1 MSHRNLSWMNRQL
14 SGISVASWRCGG
26 DHVVFHERTPM
37 HTFANAAL
45 VIIDVQQGFL
55 DPRWGRRNHPQAEQ
69 NIAALLAA
77 WRKAGRPLFH
87 VQHGSRSDK
96 GAFHPGTPGHAF
108 KPEAQPLPGEI
119 VIPKEVNSA
128 FIGTDLEARLR
139 AGGIE
144 TVVLCGLTTDHC
156 VSTTARMAGNLG
168 FQTFLVEDACATH
181 ERTGPDGTW
190 FSAEQMHATAVA
202 SLHGEFA
209 TVTSTAAMQGE

>member
-1 MSHRNLSWMNRQL
+1 
-14 SGISVASWRCGG
+14 
-26 DHVVFHERTPM
+26 M

-45 VIIDVQQGFL
+45 IVIDVQQGFL
-55 DPRWGRRNHPQAEQ
+55 DPRWGQRNHPGAER

-77 WRKAGRPLFH
+77 WREAGRPLFH
-87 VQHGSRSDK
+87 VQHGSRSDQ
-96 GAFHPGTPGHAF
+96 GAFYPGTPGHAF

-119 VIPKEVNSA
+119 VIRKDVNSA

-139 AGGIE
+139 AGGID

-168 FQTFLVEDACATH
+168 FRTFLVEDACATH

-202 SLHGEFA
+202 SLNGEFA
-209 TVTSTAAMQGE
+209 TVTGTADLTNVVPA